1 MIYLFCLTKTR
12 MESSYLGFV
21 WGISMIS
28 QDLATYY
35 LYLLLPTT
43 FPKIINCDNFLEY
56 YTMFV
61 FINTITSG
69 IFYPVSGWITDVFHK
84 KSNWIF
90 FLSSV
95 VQLSCVLILIIP
107 YFFPGIFGNK
117 GWIIICILWQLGQLC
132 YIQGSNSLWKL
143 IKNNIK
149 IKHENNLTKINHI
162 GNVGDLTSDII
173 ETFILT
179 LLLILSICF
188 QYDSMYFFV
197 IYIFVSSLIINI
209 FLCLN
214 SVYLIFSNKIN
225 ISPQNELLIM
235 EEVLIKESRINNP
248 YKWICA
254 SIKKFRKQTMVFH
267 SFWHCILLN
276 IFTVMVQYPLSLKEV
291 SIVNV
296 SNEKNINNLCGGII
310 QNLFMCGAITNAF
323 YLLGSVSYRIFIVGT
338 TPSIF
343 YKIHYPVCILI
354 LLGATIA
361 IWFDLVYW
369 LVLLLISLATI
380 IPYYLTYYDYYLFT
394 EKCSAKSY
402 GFILG
407 LYGTST
413 TLTTAVVQLVYL
425 ANPSFSIMLGINI
438 GLLVGNLVYS
448 YYLSSISKESNHAKS
463 NYEE

>member
-1 MIYLFCLTKTR
+1 
-12 MESSYLGFV
+12 MEPSYLGFV

-43 FPKIINCDNFLEY
+43 FPKIINCNNFLEY

-69 IFYPVSGWITDVFHK
+69 IFYPVSGWVTDAFHK
-84 KSNWIF
+84 KSDWIF
-90 FLSSV
+90 FLSSI
-95 VQLSCVLILIIP
+95 VQLSCILVLITP
-107 YFFPGIFGNK
+107 YYFPEIFGNK
-117 GWIIICILWQLGQLC
+117 GWIIMCILWQLGQLC

-143 IKNNIK
+143 IKNNIN
-149 IKHENNLTKINHI
+149 IKDENNLTKINHI
-162 GNVGDLTSDII
+162 GNIGDLTSDII
-173 ETFILT
+173 ETSMLT

-188 QYDSMYFFV
+188 GYDSIYFFV

-214 SVYLIFSNKIN
+214 SVYLIISNRIN
-225 ISPQNELLIM
+225 REKNLQNELLITDDVFM
-235 EEVLIKESRINNP
+235 ENPLTENIPQIKKNP
-248 YKWICA
+248 CKWICA
-254 SIKKFRKQTMVFH
+254 SIKIFKEQPMVFH

-276 IFTVMVQYPLSLKEV
+276 IFTAMVQYPLSLKEV

-296 SNEKNINNLCGGII
+296 SEEKNLDNLCGGII

-323 YLLGSVSYRIFIVGT
+323 YLLGSVSYRIFMVGT
-338 TPSIF
+338 GPSIF
-343 YKIHYPVCILI
+343 YKIHYPICIVV

-361 IWFDLVYW
+361 IWFDLSYW

-394 EKCSAKSY
+394 ERCAGKSY

-407 LYGTST
+407 LYGMST
-413 TLTTAVVQLVYL
+413 TVTTAVVQLIYL
-425 ANPSFSIMLGINI
+425 TNPSFSVMLGINAA
-438 GLLVGNLVYS
+438 LLVGNLAYS
-448 YYLSSISKESNHAKS
+448 YYLSHISKESS
-463 NYEE
+463 LEE